1 MKLTVNS
8 GLSTEAGT
16 VRAKS
21 PSMPVVVPTVV
32 PLIRTVAPIMPRPPE
47 SFTTPEMADGFA
59 ATMRFDNTM
68 FGTVIS

>member
-1 MKLTVNS
+1 MKLTDSS

-32 PLIRTVAPIMPRPPE
+32 PLIRTVAQIMPRPPE
-47 SFTTPEMADGFA
+47 SFTTPEMAVGRAA
-59 ATMRFDNTM
+59 ATRFDSTM
-68 FGTVIS
+68 LGTVIS